1 VTVSENRHNEQT
13 QTKARPGKRMTITR
27 PSPLSELLQGAT
39 PWDGE
44 TGRQILAA
52 HDRLEG
58 PLLPILHA
66 LQETFGHVPRAA
78 VPLIAEHLNLSRA
91 EVLGVVSF
99 YQDFREAPAG
109 RHVLKLC
116 RAEACQSMGAV
127 ALAADV
133 LDRLGLDWGGTT
145 ADGALT
151 VEPAFCLG
159 LCACAPAAL
168 LDGEP
173 LARLTPPLLA
183 QVTDA
188 LAAEAVA

>member
-1 VTVSENRHNEQT
+1 MS
-13 QTKARPGKRMTITR
+13 ITGS
-27 PSPLSELLQGAT
+27 SPLPNLSHGAA
-39 PWDGE
+39 PWDAE
-44 TGRQILAA
+44 TAGQILAA
-52 HDRLEG
+52 HDGLEG

-66 LQETFGHVPRAA
+66 LQEAFGHVPHAA

-91 EVLGVVSF
+91 EVLGVASF

-133 LDRLGLDWGGTT
+133 LGRLGLDWGGT
-145 ADGALT
+145 AANGALT
-151 VEPAFCLG
+151 IEPAFCLG

-168 LDGEP
+168 FDGEP

-183 QVTDA
+183 DVTDA

>member
-1 VTVSENRHNEQT
+1 
-13 QTKARPGKRMTITR
+13 MTISR
-27 PSPLSELLQGAT
+27 PSPVPDPSREAA
-39 PWDGE
+39 PWDAEGVH
-44 TGRQILAA
+44 RILST
-52 HDRLEG
+52 HDGLEG

-66 LQETFGHVPRAA
+66 LQEAFGHVPRAA

-116 RAEACQSMGAV
+116 RAEACQAMGAV

-133 LDRLGLDWGGTT
+133 LGRLGLDWGGTT

-151 VEPAFCLG
+151 VEAAFCLG

>member
-1 VTVSENRHNEQT
+1 VAAADSRHGEET
-13 QTKARPGKRMTITR
+13 QTKALPGKRMTITR
-27 PSPLSELLQGAT
+27 LSPLSELLDRAA
-39 PWDGE
+39 PWDAE
-44 TGRQILAA
+44 SARQIIAA
-52 HDRLEG
+52 HDGLEG

-66 LQETFGHVPRAA
+66 LQEAFGHVPHAA

-133 LDRLGLDWGGTT
+133 LGRLGLDWGGTT

-188 LAAEAVA
+188 LTAEAVA